1 MGHRV
6 LISNKSLVQKKDKK
20 IMVGTA
26 MVSLSLWILLL
37 R

>member
-6 LISNKSLVQKKDKK
+6 LISKQRPGAKKDKK
-20 IMVGTA
+20 IMVGTT

>member
-6 LISNKSLVQKKDKK
+6 LISNKSLVQNKDKK